1 MIGELKL
8 VCVCE
13 VETDFGNE
21 YLAQVQCRKREDGK
35 TLLARIHDREAASG
49 IELLGYEFREVCYPG
64 VGNATIN
71 RRDLFITLQ
80 YNADII
86 AGFELRQITTELQML
101 IC

>member
-1 MIGELKL
+1 MVGELKL

-49 IELLGYEFREVCYPG
+49 IELLGYEFRNVCYPAEG
-64 VGNATIN
+64 HLPTTQK
-71 RRDLFITLQ
+71 DLFITLQ

-86 AGFELRQITTELQML
+86 AGFELRQITSELQML